1 MKIKVCLGKQV
12 HHFIKGLPL
21 EPKRSLRLAL
31 KALEKEK
38 GDVKSLRERL
48 DGYYRLRVG
57 GYRIIF
63 AVNIVDNIKRIDCL
77 FAERRKLVYEVFS
90 DMLYQ

>member
-1 MKIKVCLGKQV
+1 MKIKVFLGQQV
-12 HHFIKGLPL
+12 HHFIKSLPP
-21 EPKRSLRLAL
+21 ESKRSLRLAL

-38 GDVKSLRERL
+38 GDIKSLRERL

-90 DMLYQ
+90 DMLHQ